1 MWETLAS
8 KILRNRIALLFAL
21 AVITGFMLYNSQFV
35 KLSYEFG
42 GFLPKDDAT
51 YTDYTK
57 FTDTFGADGNIVVLG
72 IDGEKIYDIENF
84 NAWYELGNDLKDIA
98 GIDSIFSVAHLYNIK
113 KNKEQETFD
122 LNPIV
127 SFKPENQEEVNEF
140 KNEIVSLPFY
150 RGLLYNDST
159 DATLMMIFVN
169 AEKFNSDKR
178 GDVIEKLEER
188 VDRFSEEISMDVAK
202 SGLPYIRTVTSKRVQ
217 SELLMFV
224 MLAALVTA
232 IILFLFFRSLK
243 IVVFCLLVVLIGVVW
258 SLGTIALLDFRLSM
272 LMGLIPPLIIVIGIP
287 NCVFLL
293 NKYHQEYISHGNKTK
308 ALVRVISKIGNA
320 IFLTNLT
327 TALGFATFIFT
338 SSEKLKQFG
347 VIASVNILGVFVLA
361 LLLIPIIFSYASVPK
376 SRHIEHLKRRWLKV
390 VVSAMVNVVLN
401 HRTKVYITTIVL
413 MMIGAYGVSLLK
425 TTGNI
430 VDDLPDGDQVIVDL
444 RFFEKNFNGIMPF
457 EILIDTGS
465 KGKAKSTKVLKKIE
479 KLQKVLLEYPEL
491 SKSVSI
497 VDAVKYARQAFF
509 NGLESRYKLI
519 KGQEWTQMEPY
530 LRQKS
535 DKPSIADVFMDP
547 DQQIARIN
555 AQVADIGTIE
565 MEALFSELKPRIDEI
580 FNPKDYNVVST
591 GTSVVFLKGTTYLV
605 KNLFISLA
613 IAIALISL
621 IMFLLFKSSR
631 IVLISLIPNLI
642 PLFLTAAIMGFFNV
656 NIKPS
661 TILVFSVV
669 FGISVDDTIHFLAK
683 FRQELQTQDWYIR
696 GSVINAVKETGVS
709 MVYSSIILFFGFG
722 VFIASHFGGTRAI
735 GLLSS
740 VTLLIAMMSNL
751 ILLPTFLMAL
761 EKWINKKSFKE
772 PLFQILDEEED
783 IELDKLEI
791 KHPIH

>member
-1 MWETLAS
+1 
-8 KILRNRIALLFAL
+8 
-21 AVITGFMLYNSQFV
+21 
-35 KLSYEFG
+35 LSSAF
-42 GFLPKDDAT
+42 
-51 YTDYTK
+51 
-57 FTDTFGADGNIVVLG
+57 
-72 IDGEKIYDIENF
+72 
-84 NAWYELGNDLKDIA
+84 W
-98 GIDSIFSVAHLYNIK
+98 
-113 KNKEQETFD
+113 
-122 LNPIV
+122 
-127 SFKPENQEEVNEF
+127 
-140 KNEIVSLPFY
+140 
-150 RGLLYNDST
+150 
-159 DATLMMIFVN
+159 
-169 AEKFNSDKR
+169 
-178 GDVIEKLEER
+178 
-188 VDRFSEEISMDVAK
+188 
-202 SGLPYIRTVTSKRVQ
+202 
-217 SELLMFV
+217 
-224 MLAALVTA
+224 A
-232 IILFLFFRSLK
+232 I
-243 IVVFCLLVVLIGVVW
+243 
-258 SLGTIALLDFRLSM
+258 LDFRLSM

-347 VIASVNILGVFVLA
+347 VIASINILGVFVLA

-376 SRHIEHLKRRWLKV
+376 SRHIDHLKRRWLKV
-390 VVSAMVNVVLN
+390 VVNSMVNIVEN
-401 HRTKVYITTIVL
+401 HRTAVYITTIVL
-413 MMIGAYGVSLLK
+413 MIIGTYGVSLLK

-430 VDDLPDGDQVIVDL
+430 VDDLPNGDQVIVDL

-457 EILIDTGS
+457 EILIDTGG
-465 KGKAKSTKVLKKIE
+465 KGKAKSPKVLKKIE
-479 KLQKVLLEYPEL
+479 KLQEVLAEYPQL

-497 VDAVKYARQAFF
+497 VDAVKYARQSFF

-519 KGQEWTQMEPY
+519 KGNEWTIMEPY

-535 DKPSIADVFMDP
+535 DKPGIADVFMNE
-547 DQQIARIN
+547 DQSIARIN

-565 MEALFSELKPRIDEI
+565 MEALFNELKPRIDKI
-580 FNPKDYNVVST
+580 FDPEKYNVIST

-613 IAIALISL
+613 IAIVLISL
-621 IMFLLFKSSR
+621 IMFLLFKSTR

-642 PLFLTAAIMGFFNV
+642 PLFLTAAIMGYFNV

-683 FRQELQTQDWYIR
+683 FRQELKAQDWYIR

-735 GLLSS
+735 GILSS

-772 PLFQILDEEED
+772 PLFRILDEEED

-791 KHPIH
+791 KYPAK

>member
-8 KILRNRIALLFAL
+8 KILRNRITLLIVL
-21 AVITGFMLYNSQFV
+21 AVITGFMLYQSQFV

-42 GFLPKDDAT
+42 GFLPKDDVT
-51 YTDYTK
+51 YEEYDK
-57 FTDTFGADGNIVVLG
+57 FTDIFGADGNIVVLG
-72 IDGEKIYDIENF
+72 IDGSEIYTQNNF
-84 NAWYELGNDLKDIA
+84 NAWYDLGNDLKKID
-98 GIDSIFSVAHLYNIK
+98 GIDSIFSIAHLYNLQKNEKQK
-113 KNKEQETFD
+113 KFD
-122 LNPIV
+122 LDLIV
-127 SFKPENQEEVNEF
+127 KSRPETQ
-140 KNEIVSLPFY
+140 KEIDNYKEIIESLPFY

-159 DATLMMIFVN
+159 KASLMMIFVN
-169 AEKFNSDKR
+169 ADKFNSDQR
-178 GDVIEKLEER
+178 GDVIEVVQER
-188 VDRFSEEISMDVAK
+188 VDQFSADYIPVAY

-217 SELLMFV
+217 DELIMFV
-224 MLAALVTA
+224 LLAGLVTA
-232 IILFLFFRSLK
+232 FILFLFFRSFK
-243 IVVFCLLVVLIGVVW
+243 IVLFSLLVVGIGVIW
-258 SLGTIALLDFRLSM
+258 SLGMISLFNFRLSM

-293 NKYHQEYISHGNKTK
+293 NKYHQEYVSHGNRIK

-338 SSEKLKQFG
+338 SSNKLKEFG
-347 VIASVNILGVFVLA
+347 VIASINILGVFVLA
-361 LLLIPIIFSYASVPK
+361 LLLIPIIFSYLSAPK

-390 VVSAMVNVVLN
+390 VVNVMVNVVQY
-401 HRTKVYITTIVL
+401 HRTAVYITTIVL
-413 MMIGAYGVSLLK
+413 LLIGAYGVSLLK

-444 RFFEKNFNGIMPF
+444 RYFEKNFKGIMPF
-457 EILIDTGS
+457 EILIDTEK
-465 KGKAKSTKVLKKIE
+465 KGQAIKSSNLKKIE
-479 KLQKVLLEYPEL
+479 KLQNVLSEYPEL

-497 VDAVKYARQAFF
+497 VDAIKYAKQAFY
-509 NGLESRYKLI
+509 NGKESKYQLI
-519 KGQEWTQMEPY
+519 KGNEKSFIAPYFQEKNGDGGIGKVFLNED
-530 LRQKS
+530 KS
-535 DKPSIADVFMDP
+535 
-547 DQQIARIN
+547 IARIN

-565 MEALFSELKPRIDEI
+565 MDSLFNVLQPRIDEI
-580 FNPKDYNVVST
+580 FNPEKYNVITT

-605 KNLFISLA
+605 KNLFISLM
-613 IAIALISL
+613 IAIVMISL
-621 IMFLLFKSSR
+621 IMFLLFKSTR

-642 PLFLTAAIMGFFNV
+642 PLFLTAAIMGYFNV

-683 FRQELQTQDWYIR
+683 FRQELIAQDWYIR
-696 GSVINAVKETGVS
+696 GSVVNAVKETGVS

-722 VFIASHFGGTRAI
+722 VFTASHFGGTRAI

-751 ILLPTFLMAL
+751 ILLPTLLMAL

-791 KHPIH
+791 KNIVH